1 MYSVEFLINLII
13 DYNSL
18 IRLAATE
25 LGISSSQAFNILS
38 IPFDGISMSGLS
50 HKLGLD
56 ASTLTRN
63 VNKLI
68 KLDYMIK
75 KSNNYDKRVQTV
87 ILTKRGHILKESLYD
102 KINDLN
108 YKATNQLSIDEK
120 EIIHLSIEKLA
131 WALECNRENN

>member
-1 MYSVEFLINLII
+1 MYSAEFLINLII

-18 IRLAATE
+18 IRIAATG

-75 KSNNYDKRVQTV
+75 KSKYP
-87 ILTKRGHILKESLYD
+87 
-102 KINDLN
+102 DLI
-108 YKATNQLSIDEK
+108 S
-120 EIIHLSIEKLA
+120 
-131 WALECNRENN
+131 

>member
-1 MYSVEFLINLII
+1 MYSAEFLINLII

-18 IRLAATE
+18 IRIAATG

-75 KSNNYDKRVQTV
+75 KSNNYDKRIQTV
-87 ILTKRGHILKESLYD
+87 ILTKRGRILKESLYD

-108 YKATNQLSIDEK
+108 YKTTNQLSIDEK
-120 EIIHLSIEKLA
+120 EMIHLSIEKLA

>member
-1 MYSVEFLINLII
+1 MYSAEFLINLII

-18 IRLAATE
+18 IRIAATG

-75 KSNNYDKRVQTV
+75 KSNNYDKRIQTI
-87 ILTKRGHILKESLYD
+87 ILTKRGRILKESLYD

-108 YKATNQLSIDEK
+108 YKTTSQLSIDEK
-120 EIIHLSIEKLA
+120 EMIHLSIEKLA
-131 WALECNRENN
+131 WALECNR